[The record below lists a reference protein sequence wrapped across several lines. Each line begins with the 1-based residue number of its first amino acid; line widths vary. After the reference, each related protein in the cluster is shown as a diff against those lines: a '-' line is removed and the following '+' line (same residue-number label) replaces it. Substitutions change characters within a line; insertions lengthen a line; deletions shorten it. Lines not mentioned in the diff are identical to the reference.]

1 MDLDSFP
8 ILPDSPIISII
19 LELDVWR
26 RRTFLVILSWL
37 VLIKK

>member
-19 LELDVWR
+19 LELDGLEKKDI
-26 RRTFLVILSWL
+26 FGDFIL
-37 VLIKK
+37 IGIN